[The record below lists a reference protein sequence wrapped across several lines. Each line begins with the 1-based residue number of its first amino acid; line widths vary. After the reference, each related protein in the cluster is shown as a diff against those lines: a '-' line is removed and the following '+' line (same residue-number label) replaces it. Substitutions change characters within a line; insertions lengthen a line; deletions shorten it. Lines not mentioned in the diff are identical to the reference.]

1 MSHSAVYS
9 TSDPT
14 LVDMPEEEEI
24 AELPEGD
31 DDEAMIEE
39 AAEDQGYGMSIYYV
53 TLQLP
58 CRARHCWC
66 KRS

>member
-1 MSHSAVYS
+1 VSSEPKELIISMSHSVAYS

-24 AELPEGD
+24 AEMPEGD

-39 AAEDQGYGMSIYYV
+39 AAEDQGYGAFAPY
-53 TLQLP
+53 TFLFP
-58 CRARHCWC
+58 
-66 KRS
+66 

>member
-1 MSHSAVYS
+1 MSHSVVYS

-14 LVDMPEEEEI
+14 LVDMPEDEEI

-39 AAEDQGYGMSIYYV
+39 AAEDQGYGRS
-53 TLQLP
+53 TLYIPLFP
-58 CRARHCWC
+58 WRARHWWC
-66 KRS
+66 RRS

>member
-1 MSHSAVYS
+1 MNHSAVHS

-14 LVDMPEEEEI
+14 LDDMPEEEEI
-24 AELPEGD
+24 GELPEGD

-39 AAEDQGYGMSIYYV
+39 AAEDQGYGMSILF
-53 TLQLP
+53 TLQFP

-66 KRS
+66 KFS